1 MIPKIAIIGAGIA
14 GLYCTKSLLNDGY
27 EVELFEKSD
36 RIGGRMKTD
45 LVNGFQLDHG
55 FHVIQTG
62 YDLTKQIIDYD
73 KLSIKPYEPG
83 AKVIRPSKNK
93 SRIWRLSDPFRR
105 PFSSFK
111 DAFGF
116 FASPFDMLRV
126 LKIRRRLKKMSV
138 EEIFAEGDMSTQEW
152 LQSQGFSQ
160 SFINRFFH
168 PLFGGIFLESELRTN
183 ERLFKFIFR
192 TMSNGDMVLPEN
204 GIQAVPTYL
213 ADQIPSKVIH
223 LNSRVESFTKDSI
236 TINGVK
242 KKYDAVIVAYDHREN
257 LSSKHVWTIYF
268 SASTSPLSSNH
279 IMLNSE
285 IKNTK
290 NIISYI
296 SVPSDIQP
304 NYSPDGKSL
313 ICVTVV
319 GDKCEE
325 LGLINEEQVS
335 SKVIEELF
343 DWFGVISTKWSL
355 IDVQHIANA
364 LPETD
369 SQIFSSKSSNSTKE
383 YFSCGDYMVHGSL
396 EGTLISAKQTVQE
409 VKLKLTM
416 KDS

>member
-1 MIPKIAIIGAGIA
+1 MIHKIAIIGAGIA

-27 EVELFEKSD
+27 DVELFEESD

-45 LVNGFQLDHG
+45 LVDGFQLDHG

-160 SFINRFFH
+160 SFIDRFFH

-223 LNSRVESFTKDSI
+223 LNSRVDSFTKDSI

-268 SASTSPLSSNH
+268 SASNSPLSSNH

-304 NYSPDGKSL
+304 NYSPEGKSL

-396 EGTLISAKQTVQE
+396 EGTLVSAKQTVQE

-416 KDS
+416 KES